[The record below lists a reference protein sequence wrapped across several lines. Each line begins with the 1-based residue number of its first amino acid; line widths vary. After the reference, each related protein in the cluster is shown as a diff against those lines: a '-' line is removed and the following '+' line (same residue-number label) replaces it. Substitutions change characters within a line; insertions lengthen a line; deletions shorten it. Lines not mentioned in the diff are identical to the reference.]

1 MAPPLTCRWGPI
13 KDHLETRTTNIRK
26 GRFIKWACVSKSANI
41 RHLRR
46 YLMIYG
52 PTSRVEIF
60 KTDRYKEVT
69 LHDELGVYA
78 TRNLEEGIILD
89 ELQGSVVKFPKSWEA
104 DLERGRLRDGMADDE
119 DFSEEEDAS
128 EDHEDDEGVRKRI
141 RKPHAPQRRSE
152 RTGRRDFSVLRSSL
166 KSCLQLFLGP
176 ARFLNV
182 SRTPAFTLG

>member
-1 MAPPLTCRWGPI
+1 
-13 KDHLETRTTNIRK
+13 
-26 GRFIKWACVSKSANI
+26 
-41 RHLRR
+41 
-46 YLMIYG
+46 MIYG

-78 TRNLEEGIILD
+78 TRNLDEGAILD

-104 DLERGRLRDGMADDE
+104 DLERGRLRDGAADDE
-119 DFSEEEDAS
+119 ESAEEEEES
-128 EDHEDDEGVRKRI
+128 EDDEDEDGVRKRN
-141 RKPHAPQRRSE
+141 RKPSAPQRRSE

-166 KSCLQLFLGP
+166 KNCLQLFLGP

-182 SRTPAFTLG
+182 SRTVALPIG